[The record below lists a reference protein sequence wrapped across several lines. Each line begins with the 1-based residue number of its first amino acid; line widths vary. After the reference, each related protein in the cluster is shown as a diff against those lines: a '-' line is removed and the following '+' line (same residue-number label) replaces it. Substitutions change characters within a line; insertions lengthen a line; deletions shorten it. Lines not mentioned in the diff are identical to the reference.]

1 VHIRVVQSA
10 WDRQMLLNPHALAI
24 YLKLVHVFE
33 NRPKGSMNV
42 NVRMMTF
49 VFSRGFGSLAMNI
62 TIG

>member
-1 VHIRVVQSA
+1 
-10 WDRQMLLNPHALAI
+10 MLLNPHALAI

-49 VFSRGFGSLAMNI
+49 VFSRGLGSLAMNI